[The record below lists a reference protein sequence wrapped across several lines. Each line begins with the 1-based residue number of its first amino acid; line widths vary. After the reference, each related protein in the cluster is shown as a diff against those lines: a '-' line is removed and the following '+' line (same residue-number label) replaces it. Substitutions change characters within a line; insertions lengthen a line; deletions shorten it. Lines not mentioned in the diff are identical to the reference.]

1 MQGKHSGSWPDAE
14 RNLVKSEQP
23 YPMSE
28 NCLLKV
34 RLGFPCWPLIICVSL
49 GGLVPRACPSPIPL
63 LPTQGSASLPAEG
76 PELPTVPGCLLR
88 IQPGSPQP
96 IHAGQGHNP
105 AMMPLLVKFP
115 WKEIHP
121 HPPLHPV
128 FPSKSS
134 GEFPTI
140 SHVWHTLLFG
150 IHLPQM
156 PGTSDSGLPLPLGP
170 KPLEGRVFA

>member
-34 RLGFPCWPLIICVSL
+34 QLGFPCWSLIICVSL

-76 PELPTVPGCLLR
+76 PELPTVPECLLR

-105 AMMPLLVKFP
+105 AMMPLPVKFP

-121 HPPLHPV
+121 HPPLHPQS
-128 FPSKSS
+128 P
-134 GEFPTI
+134 PAN
-140 SHVWHTLLFG
+140 
-150 IHLPQM
+150 
-156 PGTSDSGLPLPLGP
+156 PLGNFQP
-170 KPLEGRVFA
+170 SPMCGTPSSSAFIFHRCRERLTVAASAPRT

>member
-121 HPPLHPV
+121 HPPLYPQSSPV
-128 FPSKSS
+128 N
-134 GEFPTI
+134 
-140 SHVWHTLLFG
+140 
-150 IHLPQM
+150 
-156 PGTSDSGLPLPLGP
+156 PLGNFQP
-170 KPLEGRVFA
+170 SPMCGTPSSSAFIFHRCLEHLTVACLCP